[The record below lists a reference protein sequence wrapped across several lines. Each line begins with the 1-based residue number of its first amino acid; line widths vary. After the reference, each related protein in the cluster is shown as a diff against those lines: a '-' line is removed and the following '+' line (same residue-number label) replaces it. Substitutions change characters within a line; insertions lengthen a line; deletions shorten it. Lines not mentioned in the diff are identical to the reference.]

1 MLYLNIRSQPAL
13 LEMTSYAAALNL
25 KTTPARLEMATEAAR
40 VEIRQ
45 PKGELYIDQAPCR
58 ASRGIYGVSE
68 FARVNAEE
76 GRRTALE
83 TVGRIAAE
91 GDRMAA
97 IETGEDAIVN
107 MATESN
113 FPPPPDITWAYVEPP
128 IIRYTARP
136 VEIDVQSGRVN
147 ATYVPGK
154 VEGEYTPGKV
164 DVRVARY
171 PSIKMWVTENKY
183 DVYV

>member
-1 MLYLNIRSQPAL
+1 MLYLNIRTQTAR
-13 LEMTSYAAALNL
+13 LEFASYAAALNL
-25 KTTPARLEMATEAAR
+25 KTTPASLELATEPAR

-45 PKGELYIDQAPCR
+45 PKGELYIDQSPCR
-58 ASRGIYGVSE
+58 ASRGIYGPSE
-68 FARVNAEE
+68 FARVNAEQ

-83 TVGRIAAE
+83 TVGRIAEE

-97 IETGEDAIVN
+97 IESGEDAIVN
-107 MATESN
+107 MAIESN
-113 FPPPPDITWAYVEPP
+113 YPPPPDITWAWVDPP

-136 VEIDVQSGRVN
+136 AEIDVQRGRVN
-147 ATYVPGK
+147 AEFVPGK

-164 DVRVARY
+164 DVRIARY